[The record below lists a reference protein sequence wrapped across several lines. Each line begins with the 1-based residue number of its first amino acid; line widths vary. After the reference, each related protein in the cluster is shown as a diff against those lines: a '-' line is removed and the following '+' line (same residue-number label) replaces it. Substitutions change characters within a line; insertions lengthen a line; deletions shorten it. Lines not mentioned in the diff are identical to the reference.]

1 MIWKKGNVFKLLH
14 RVSSLVAIRKWQL
27 SQAWRVLPCQCPS
40 LVLSLI
46 VPHSAFK
53 RQLMFDVS
61 VSIYKAKYCPGIF
74 WPLKKKKKRS
84 LLADLLKIRIPGLG
98 LHTLSHVTFAIILH
112 RDEPKTLHWKQ
123 SLKAGLGV
131 RVHLAFVLALL
142 LWAAGLAPSS
152 PAHCKM

>member
-1 MIWKKGNVFKLLH
+1 MIWKKGKVFKLLH
-14 RVSSLVAIRKWQL
+14 RVSSLVAIRKCQL

-74 WPLKKKKKRS
+74 
-84 LLADLLKIRIPGLG
+84 
-98 LHTLSHVTFAIILH
+98 
-112 RDEPKTLHWKQ
+112 
-123 SLKAGLGV
+123 
-131 RVHLAFVLALL
+131 
-142 LWAAGLAPSS
+142 
-152 PAHCKM
+152 